1 MTVDE
6 LQVLITANT
15 NELRKE
21 INKANQTISS
31 LKKSADKGAVGVNTA
46 FKKLKTGIAALGIGK
61 VIKDSIQSGMDAIE
75 TESLFD
81 TVMGDSK
88 DTVKAWS
95 NDMADALG
103 LSAVN
108 MQRNI
113 GVIYNMTSSMG
124 VAEENALKMSKGI
137 SVLAE
142 DMASFYNLDSAEA
155 FNKIRAGIVGETEP
169 LKALGILVDEN
180 TVKQVAYSKGI
191 AENGAELTQQQKV
204 LARYVAILQQTNNAQ
219 GDLAKTLS
227 SPSNQ
232 LRSLKQNVVNL
243 GIAFSNFL
251 MPAVQVVLPWLNALA
266 KVATQAL
273 NSLASFFKL
282 TGDGTEDSTE
292 KTKEN
297 VGGIGDGL
305 DDATKKA
312 KKLKQSL
319 AGFDE
324 MNVLQE
330 NTDTD
335 SSASASGGTATVGL
349 DFDLSEYDAH
359 LELLDGKTA
368 ELVEK
373 IKGFFASIG
382 DGIDFTNLI
391 NAFGRLKK
399 AIEPIAGKIW
409 DNVKW
414 AFDNVLKPLAQ
425 WTINDAVPALLNGI
439 SGGLELLNPFLE
451 SFQKL
456 GQWLWDS
463 FLSPIAEWT
472 GGVIVDVLNGT
483 GEALGAIGE
492 WASANQGV
500 IDAMVATFATF
511 FGLWKL
517 TELLAFIQMSGGLV
531 GAFTTITTA
540 IKACT
545 VAKITDKLETIAL
558 TALYA
563 KDFVVSLAKGTA
575 EMIKQVGQWALLT
588 GAKALDAIK
597 TGVVTAA
604 QTIWNAL
611 SVVGTAVTTALGAA
625 FNFLCS
631 PITLVVLAVAA
642 VIAIVVLCIKYWDE
656 IKEVAAKCWE
666 SIKNVWNT
674 VSNWIKVH
682 VVDPIKNFFSDLW
695 DGIKGVFSSVGTWF
709 SNVFKGAWDG
719 IKNAFSK
726 VKSFFTGIW
735 DSIKEIFSKVG
746 SSIGGAISGA
756 VKKAVNTV
764 LSLAVGYINGFIKA
778 INLAISAIN
787 LIPGVEI
794 KKLNLLEVPKL
805 ARGGIVDSPTYAMIG
820 EAGKEAVMPLER
832 NTGWIDQLADKLAD
846 KIGGGNGDMKL
857 TVKLGEDTIFDK
869 FIEFSRAKSFE
880 TNGEVVFA

>member
-21 INKANQTISS
+21 INKANQTISG
-31 LKKSADKGAVGVNTA
+31 LKNSADKSTGGVSTA
-46 FKKLKTGIAALGIGK
+46 FKKLKTGIVALGIGK

-88 DTVKAWS
+88 DAVKAWS

-108 MQRNI
+108 MQKNI

-137 SVLAE
+137 SLLTE

-155 FNKIRAGIVGETEP
+155 FNKLRAGLTGETEP

-243 GIAFSNFL
+243 GISFSNFL
-251 MPAVQVVLPWLNALA
+251 MPAAKVVLPWLNALA

-282 TGDGTEDSTE
+282 TGDDAGED
-292 KTKEN
+292 TKKISSN

-335 SSASASGGTATVGL
+335 SGASVSGGTATVGL

-382 DGIDFTNLI
+382 DGIDFTNLT

-472 GGVIVDVLNGT
+472 GGVIVDTLNGV
-483 GEALGAIGE
+483 GDALGTIGE
-492 WASANQGV
+492 WASKNQGV
-500 IDAMVATFATF
+500 IDAMVGTFATF

-517 TELLAFIQMSGGLV
+517 TELFAFIEMSGGLA
-531 GAFTTITTA
+531 GAFKSIKTA
-540 IKACT
+540 IEGAT
-545 VAKITDKLETIAL
+545 LAKIKDKWETVQL
-558 TALYA
+558 TAMYA
-563 KDFVVSLAKGTA
+563 KDFLKSIVDGTVKIA
-575 EMIKQVGQWALLT
+575 LQVKEWVALSA
-588 GAKALDAIK
+588 AKAWDAIK

-611 SVVGTAVTTALGAA
+611 SVVGSAVTTALGAA

-631 PITLVVLAVAA
+631 PITLVVLAIAA
-642 VIAIVVLCIKYWDE
+642 VVAIVVLCIKYWDE

-666 SIKNVWNT
+666 GIKNVWST

-682 VVDPIKNFFSDLW
+682 VVDPIANFFSGLW
-695 DGIKGVFSSVGTWF
+695 TGIKNVFSSVGTWF

-719 IKNAFSK
+719 IKTAFSK
-726 VKSFFTGIW
+726 VKDFFTGIW
-735 DSIKEIFSKVG
+735 DTIKGIFSKVG
-746 SSIGGAISGA
+746 SVIADAISGT
-756 VKKAVNTV
+756 VKKAINTV
-764 LSLAVGYINGFIKA
+764 LSVAIKIINGFISA

-787 LIPGVEI
+787 LIPGVNI
-794 KKLNLLEVPKL
+794 KKLDKMEVPKL
-805 ARGGIVDSPTYAMIG
+805 ARGGIVDRPTYAMIG